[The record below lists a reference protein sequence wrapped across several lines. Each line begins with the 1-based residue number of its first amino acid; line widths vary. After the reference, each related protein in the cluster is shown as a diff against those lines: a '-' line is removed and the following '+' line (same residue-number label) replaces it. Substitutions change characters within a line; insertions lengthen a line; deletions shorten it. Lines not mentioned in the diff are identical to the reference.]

1 MTDEQKPKT
10 PLMEFLHDFDG
21 ALSSK
26 RLITF
31 LAFVLM
37 GISFLCNLFFGWT
50 VLEFMY
56 DAMMTITLTGLG
68 VITAENWISKK

>member
-1 MTDEQKPKT
+1 MTDEQKST
-10 PLMEFLHDFDG
+10 NQLIEFLHDFDG

-31 LAFVLM
+31 LSFILM
-37 GISFLCNLFFGWT
+37 GIAFLCNLFFGWK
-50 VLEFMY
+50 VAEFMY
-56 DAMMTITLTGLG
+56 DAMMYITLSGFG